1 MFEAVELGQT
11 LDKAEFKQQEH
22 ELRGTLLELQRE
34 LAEAKV
40 PVIIIVAGLGGAGK
54 GNVVDR
60 FNKWLD
66 SRGLQTHAF
75 WDETDEE
82 LERPDHWRFW
92 KRLPA
97 RGTIS
102 VMFNGWYG
110 NALGQHIRGELSKT
124 ELDEE
129 TLRINQLERML
140 TRDGTLII
148 KLWFHLSFE
157 AHSRRIKKRQKSK
170 HRVPGLEGHLYTR
183 EEYDQMLATA
193 ERLLRKTES
202 GACPWQMIESDD
214 KWFRDMA
221 AGKSLQ
227 AVMQMSLRELKS
239 SGNITCKELEAPP
252 LSLDFPVRT
261 VLDKVDLDVALERED
276 YKKKLCHYQKKLH
289 DLSWKAYL
297 SHRSIVLVF
306 EGWDA
311 AGKGGAIRR
320 LLSAMDARL
329 YRVISVA
336 APTDE
341 ELNHHYLWRFWRQ
354 VPRAGY
360 MTLYDR
366 SWYGRVLVERVEG
379 FAQSSE
385 WMWAYKEINN
395 FEEQLTEHGTMVLKF
410 WLHISPEEQL
420 RRFHDREKTP
430 WKQHKITEEDW
441 RNREKWDDYKS
452 AVNDMI
458 AHTSTQNAPW
468 VLIPANDKLFARVEI
483 LKTVCQRLK
492 KSLEL

>member
-11 LDKAEFKQQEH
+11 LEKSEFKEQEH
-22 ELRGTLLELQRE
+22 ELRGTLLGLQRE
-34 LAEAKV
+34 LAEEKV
-40 PVIIIVAGLGGAGK
+40 PVIIIIAGVDGSGK

-60 FNKWLD
+60 LNKWLD

-97 RGTIS
+97 RGAIS
-102 VMFNGWYG
+102 IMFNGWYG
-110 NALGQHIRGELSKT
+110 DPIERHRRGVMSDAEL
-124 ELDEE
+124 EE
-129 TLRINQLERML
+129 ATLRINQLERML

-148 KLWFHLSFE
+148 KLWFHLSYG
-157 AHSRRIKKRQKSK
+157 AHVKRMKKRHKPGS
-170 HRVPGLEGHLYTR
+170 RVPGLEGHLFTQEQY
-183 EEYDQMLATA
+183 EQLLNTA
-193 ERLLRKTES
+193 ESILRKTES
-202 GACPWQMIESDD
+202 GVSPWQMIEADD
-214 KWFRDMA
+214 KWFRDMS
-221 AGKSLQ
+221 AGRSIQ
-227 AVMQMSLRELKS
+227 AVMQMSLNELRS
-239 SGNITCKELEAPP
+239 SGRIACEEQPALH
-252 LSLDFPVRT
+252 LDNPAMT
-261 VLDKVDLDVALERED
+261 VLDKVDLDQALSRDD
-276 YKKKLCHYQKKLH
+276 YKKQLRHYQKELH
-289 DLSWKAYL
+289 ELSWKAYL
-297 SHRSIVLVF
+297 SQRSLVLVF

-311 AGKGGAIRR
+311 SGKGGAIRR
-320 LLSAMDARL
+320 LISGMDARL

-341 ELNHHYLWRFWRQ
+341 ELSHHYLWRFWRQ

-395 FEEQLTEHGTMVLKF
+395 FEEQLANSGAIVLKF
-410 WLHISPEEQL
+410 WLHISNEEQL
-420 RRFHDREKTP
+420 ERFHDREKTP
-430 WKQHKITEEDW
+430 WKQHKITDEDW
-441 RNREKWDDYKS
+441 RNREKWDEYKA

-458 AHTSTQNAPW
+458 AHTSTHHAPW
-468 VLIPANDKLFARVEI
+468 VLIPANDKLFARVEV
-483 LKTVCQRLK
+483 LKTVCEKLK
-492 KSLEL
+492 QAFEP